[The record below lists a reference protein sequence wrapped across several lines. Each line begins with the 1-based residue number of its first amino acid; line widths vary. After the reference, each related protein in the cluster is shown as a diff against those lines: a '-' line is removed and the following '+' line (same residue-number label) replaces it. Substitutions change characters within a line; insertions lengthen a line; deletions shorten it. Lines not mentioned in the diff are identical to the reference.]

1 MIADKYVYETT
12 YLQRWHDAGL
22 DALIMPVT
30 PWVGYK
36 PWTWVKSHQ
45 YVGYT
50 SIWNLLDWAALTIPV
65 TTASREKD
73 ARVDQEWKS
82 HHGRNKG
89 DEFNKQ
95 QCEYWYLRRGKR
107 GRTLMWGSLSQI

>member
-1 MIADKYVYETT
+1 MVKLYSDKYDYECA
-12 YLQRWHDAGL
+12 YLNRWSTSGL

-50 SIWNLLDWAALTIPV
+50 SVFNLLDWACLAMPV
-65 TTASREKD
+65 TKVSENLDKPVPHD
-73 ARVDQEWKS
+73 WEVHQ
-82 HHGRNKG
+82 GRNMS
-89 DEFNKQ
+89 DEFNKD
-95 QCEYWYLRRGKR
+95 QCE
-107 GRTLMWGSLSQI
+107 